1 MSEEGIWWDDERI
14 PSSFDGSLFQRRDG
28 RQYILTG
35 TLLKLRPNLVNE
47 CRSGITRYIDEHAH
61 ENPIFI
67 FPETVDDILK
77 RPPMPF
83 SQRARLL
90 AREIARRLGNRPGY
104 INLELSPHVPL
115 FCDFMR
121 SCYVD
126 SVDELRELLK
136 YWSEQGVIELQF
148 TDDGKA
154 AIRLPVRGL
163 VALEQ
168 DDDTFDSQT
177 AFVAMWFSAEMTAT
191 YDKGISPA
199 IEDLGY
205 IPVRIDRREHNNKID
220 DEIVSEIRR
229 AKFLIAD
236 FSCGPDGA
244 RGGVYFEAGFAAG
257 LGKPVVYMVR
267 QQDLERVHFD
277 TRQFNH
283 VVWENEIDLREKLR
297 NRIGASLG
305 AYRKS

>member
-1 MSEEGIWWDDERI
+1 MSDEGVWWDDKKI
-14 PSSFDGSLFQRRDG
+14 PSSIDGSLFQRRDG

-47 CRSGITRYIDEHAH
+47 CRAGITRYIDEHPN
-61 ENPIFI
+61 EQPVFI
-67 FPETVDDILK
+67 FPETVDDVLR

-90 AREIARRLGNRPGY
+90 AREIAQRLGNRPGR
-104 INLELSPHVPL
+104 IDLELSPHIPL

-126 SVDELRELLK
+126 STEELIELLK
-136 YWSEQGVIELQF
+136 YWEEQSVIELQF
-148 TDDGKA
+148 THNGKA
-154 AIRLPVRGL
+154 HIRLPVRGL

-168 DDDTFDSQT
+168 DDEALDSQT
-177 AFVAMWFSAEMTAT
+177 AFVAMWFSPEMTAA
-191 YDKGISPA
+191 YDKAIAPA
-199 IEDLGY
+199 VEAQGY

-220 DEIVSEIRR
+220 DEIISEIRR

-244 RGGVYFEAGFAAG
+244 RGGVYYEAGFAAG
-257 LGKPVVYMVR
+257 LGKAVIYMVR
-267 QQDLERVHFD
+267 QPDLERVHFD

-283 VVWENEIDLREKLR
+283 VVWDNEADLHEKLR

-305 AYRKS
+305 AYRRS